1 MGFFDIEILDK
12 ITTNPFTIDFTDFTT
27 SIDEYVIITLHWLT
41 VGSSGLPL
49 GAPLGLHLDSNLNTY
64 KNIDNT
70 NNTFVTF
77 LPMVYDF
84 TIHNYWEYHND
95 TNEQITLPPGVS
107 SITFTLKRND
117 DNTPISVADYQQIY
131 LRARLQGV

>member
-12 ITTNPFTIDFTDFTT
+12 ITSNPFTINFSDFTS
-27 SIDEYVIITLHWLT
+27 SIEEYVIMTIHYLT
-41 VGSSGLPL
+41 IGASGLVL
-49 GAPLGLHLDSNLNTY
+49 GAPVSLHLDSNQNTY

-77 LPMVYDF
+77 IPMIYSFDV
-84 TIHNYWEYHND
+84 HNYYEYHND
-95 TNEQITLPPGVS
+95 TNEKITLPPGVT
-107 SITFTLKRND
+107 SITFTIRRND
-117 DNTPISVADYQQIY
+117 DNSVIPVADYQQIY